1 MLEKCIGGYTSTVS
15 ELPKPPEKHHYRQQ
29 FLRWIRNSTTEL
41 QIQLK
46 TVSGQWYFLR
56 NPLVIGKI
64 TRIVLARKMREKF
77 ENETLPIT

>member
-46 TVSGQWYFLR
+46 TVSGQWYFLMVAPKTFSGLVVYLVG
-56 NPLVIGKI
+56 NYTPPLKP
-64 TRIVLARKMREKF
+64 L
-77 ENETLPIT
+77 NH